1 MLQSTKFSPR
11 ASLIALGN
19 YVENT
24 VIWQIVE
31 QEVKIKQKVINHTPT
46 DKLKDAWIS
55 MLAGAKSLVELNTL
69 VGPDKALQKAFGRED
84 CADQSTVSETLN
96 ACDDQTVKQ
105 MRVANKRIYQRYGKG
120 YKHHYGKHLQILDVD
135 MSGLV
140 CGEQADGAE
149 KGYFPNQKGKRGRQL
164 GRVVASRYDE
174 VVVDQLYSGKRQLN
188 TSLTHLIHAAEDV
201 LELDETRRAQTLM
214 RVDSGGGKADH
225 INWVLARGYALLI
238 KSING
243 RYARQQA
250 DQVEQWIR
258 DPRRPDRELAWCPA
272 PLEFEQDT
280 QQFLIRKHTS
290 DGKTKV
296 SLVVGRLPDS
306 LLAEQTDLPIETMVE
321 RLVALAYLYDQRGG
335 GVETQF
341 KNSKQGLGLQRRNK
355 KSFPAQ
361 EMLVLLAQLAH
372 NLMIWMRNA
381 LAVAAHARFRKYGV
395 LRLVRD
401 MCQIAGQIIFDEHGH
416 ICEIRLNRHHPLA
429 RYFVRLR
436 RTLHRQTDSTLN
448 LGEI

>member
-1 MLQSTKFSPR
+1 
-11 ASLIALGN
+11 
-19 YVENT
+19 
-24 VIWQIVE
+24 
-31 QEVKIKQKVINHTPT
+31 
-46 DKLKDAWIS
+46 
-55 MLAGAKSLVELNTL
+55 
-69 VGPDKALQKAFGRED
+69 
-84 CADQSTVSETLN
+84 
-96 ACDDQTVKQ
+96 
-105 MRVANKRIYQRYGKG
+105 
-120 YKHHYGKHLQILDVD
+120 
-135 MSGLV
+135 
-140 CGEQADGAE
+140 
-149 KGYFPNQKGKRGRQL
+149 
-164 GRVVASRYDE
+164 
-174 VVVDQLYSGKRQLN
+174 
-188 TSLTHLIHAAEDV
+188 
-201 LELDETRRAQTLM
+201 M

-238 KSING
+238 KSVNW

-258 DPRRPDRELAWCPA
+258 DPRRPDRELAWCPD

-306 LLAEQTDLPIETMVE
+306 LLAEQTDLPIETMAE

-335 GVETQF
+335 GIETQF

-355 KSFPAQ
+355 KSFAAQ

-381 LAVAAHARFRKYGV
+381 LAVVAHPRFRKYGV

-401 MCQIAGQIIFDEHGH
+401 VCQIAGHIRFDESGK
-416 ICEIRLNRHHPLA
+416 ICDIHLNRRHPLA

-436 RTLHRQTDSTLN
+436 PTLQRQSHSTLN